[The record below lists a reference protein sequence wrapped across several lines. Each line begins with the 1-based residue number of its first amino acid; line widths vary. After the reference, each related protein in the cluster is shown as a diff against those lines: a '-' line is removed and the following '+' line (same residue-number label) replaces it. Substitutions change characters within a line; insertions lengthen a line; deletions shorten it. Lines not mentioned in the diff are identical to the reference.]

1 MASGKASPH
10 VTCKG
15 PLGIPFQSVPDPNF
29 SFVAEIETSGLL
41 CNADMYLGVPLESPQ
56 ESQARS
62 RVETC
67 TSAFLPSGSSSIRL
81 PSELTQGSVAFPRGA
96 TGLSQLQ
103 PSCES
108 ILGVIVETVQGNQ
121 VHLEWTETFGGL
133 LEWWRDPWSS
143 SRLSC

>member
-15 PLGIPFQSVPDPNF
+15 PLGIPFQSVPGPNF

-67 TSAFLPSGSSSIRL
+67 TSDFLPSCSSSVSLPVTLTQESVAIRL
-81 PSELTQGSVAFPRGA
+81 GFP
-96 TGLSQLQ
+96 TGLSHV
-103 PSCES
+103 P
-108 ILGVIVETVQGNQ
+108 
-121 VHLEWTETFGGL
+121 
-133 LEWWRDPWSS
+133 P
-143 SRLSC
+143 

>member
-15 PLGIPFQSVPDPNF
+15 PLGIPFQSVPGPNF

-67 TSAFLPSGSSSIRL
+67 TSAFRPSFSSSVRL
-81 PSELTQGSVAFPRGA
+81 AVELIQGSVAFPRDIP
-96 TGLSQLQ
+96 TRLSQVPLW
-103 PSCES
+103 CEL
-108 ILGVIVETVQGNQ
+108 ILGVTVEAVQGNQ
-121 VHLEWTETFGGL
+121 VPLE
-133 LEWWRDPWSS
+133 
-143 SRLSC
+143 